1 MSGKFFYLSQNFLFY
16 SGPLVDNPD
25 LLLPQLNKGKGSLLY
40 NEYIVYDRGQ
50 VKMKYLVEVEL
61 KPK

>member
-1 MSGKFFYLSQNFLFY
+1 
-16 SGPLVDNPD
+16 VDNPD
-25 LLLPQLNKGKGSLLY
+25 LLLPQLNKGKSSLLY
-40 NEYIVYDRGQ
+40 NEFIVYDRGQ